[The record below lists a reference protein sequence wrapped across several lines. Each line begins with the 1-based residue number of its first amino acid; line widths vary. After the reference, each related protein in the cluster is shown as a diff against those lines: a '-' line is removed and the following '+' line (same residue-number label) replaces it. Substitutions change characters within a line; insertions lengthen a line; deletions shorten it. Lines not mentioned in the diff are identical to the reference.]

1 MGAAVSLFFSAN
13 DPDKQ
18 TLYRRIT
25 LSDEQFQ
32 GQQDRWNALAD
43 YLATDLKD
51 RSGYPIRTWLQ
62 GSYKF
67 ATQIRPVRCTEEFDI
82 DLGVYFQWEGSPQD
96 GRHDAKTLKCFVQ
109 DSLQEYA
116 LDNADDVMEVTPPKP
131 CCCRIRYKSSFHIDV
146 PAYHLDAERDARSLA
161 TESGREDSDPKAI
174 YIWFRDGFD
183 DVTRAKVRRQI
194 KYTKTWAALK
204 FRENSG
210 RPSSTLLTV
219 LVADAAKAVGTSISG
234 ADDDTLREILEKIVE
249 RLEADREV
257 SNPVKKS
264 ENLARLSHAEMT
276 AFIRHLKIFLDVAK
290 RATEKDTELAAADIW
305 QDAFEHL
312 FPMPEVTEFVTEAA
326 RRLPVPLVM
335 PEVKVTAVSRD
346 NPATGRFPDT
356 NRIARFPRT
365 AISASKLGTPTRCPR
380 TARSSGWCAMKGAR
394 PRISMTWGTMLA
406 QGSQRRSILPIKARI
421 TWIA

>member
-1 MGAAVSLFFSAN
+1 
-13 DPDKQ
+13 
-18 TLYRRIT
+18 
-25 LSDEQFQ
+25 
-32 GQQDRWNALAD
+32 
-43 YLATDLKD
+43 
-51 RSGYPIRTWLQ
+51 LQ
-62 GSYKF
+62 GSYKS

-116 LDNADDVMEVTPPKP
+116 VDNADDVMEVTPPKP
-131 CCCRIRYKSSFHIDV
+131 RCCRIRYKSSFHIDV
-146 PAYHLDAERDARSLA
+146 PAYHLDAKRDARSLA

-174 YIWFRDGFD
+174 YIWFRDRFD
-183 DVTRAKVRRQI
+183 DVNRAKVRRQI

-204 FRENSG
+204 FREDNG

-219 LVADAAKAVGTSISG
+219 LVAEAAKALGTSISG
-234 ADDDTLREILEKIVE
+234 ADDDTLREILEKIVD

-264 ENLARLSHAEMT
+264 ENLACLSHAEMT
-276 AFIRHLKIFLDVAK
+276 TFIRHLKIFLDVAK

-305 QDAFEHL
+305 QDAFEYL
-312 FPMPEVTEFVTEAA
+312 FPMPEVTEVVTEAA
-326 RRLPVPLVM
+326 KRLPVPLAM

-356 NRIARFPRT
+356 NRIGPIPKNCDIHFEIGNAHALPSNSTVVWMVRNEGGEAENINDLGHYAGTGLSAKEHSSYKGTHYMDCVVKVGGQTVAMRRVPVTISGIEMPRRNP
-365 AISASKLGTPTRCPR
+365 ASRPQWIKLRG
-380 TARSSGWCAMKGAR
+380 
-394 PRISMTWGTMLA
+394 
-406 QGSQRRSILPIKARI
+406 RR
-421 TWIA
+421 